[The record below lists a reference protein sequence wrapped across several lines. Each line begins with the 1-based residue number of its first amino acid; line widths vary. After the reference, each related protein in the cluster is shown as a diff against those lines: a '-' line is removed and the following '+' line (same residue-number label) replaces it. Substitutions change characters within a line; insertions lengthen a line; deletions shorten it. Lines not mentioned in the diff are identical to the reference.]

1 MSKPAF
7 AINRTK
13 PSTPPL
19 SAADLAAAD
28 GRARVGLPGASA
40 APAAPPARKEL
51 LRNTSLRLSDA
62 QLDLLDRVYRVTP
75 GCKSRQEL
83 IVGILVPALQRMD
96 PGPR

>member
-13 PSTPPL
+13 PTAQPL
-19 SAADLAAAD
+19 SAADIAAAD
-28 GRARVGLPGASA
+28 GRARVGLPGASD
-40 APAAPPARKEL
+40 APVPPARKAL

-83 IVGILVPALQRMD
+83 IVSILVPALQRMD
-96 PGPR
+96 PGTR